1 MIRFYGQMGTYILS
15 AGLDSTLRAFS
26 IYSER
31 LNRSLGTASFSR
43 KQAKKKGV
51 RRETALGNVLAPV
64 TQFDYVTT
72 REKDWDNIVAIH
84 RETLFVTTWS
94 FDRKR
99 MGEHKLLPERFLS
112 AGGGN
117 KIDPKLVTAT
127 AVSLSTCGH
136 FALVGFSSG
145 HIDRFNLQ
153 SGMHRGSYI
162 MPNGD
167 TAHDGVVRALACGQ
181 LNHVIISGGA
191 DRRLAFWRFSKGNQL
206 GALSLTSSVALLRMH
221 VEANL
226 LAVALDD
233 FRVLVVDVETKRVV
247 RRLGPHG
254 GRITDMTLDEECR
267 RLYVGSMDSLVYV
280 WDLMSGL
287 LVDRFRVASPVV
299 SLSISPS
306 SEFLATTHVDD
317 LGIYLWSNLS
327 TYSTVAL
334 RPLEITEVENVP
346 KLALPTIK
354 SDEEEGEEEE
364 DKTEEEEKQE
374 TAKENDLSID
384 AVYKSPEQ
392 IATHLVTFSGQ
403 AVLRWRDLVNLDLT
417 RKRNKPLE
425 PVQKPKAAPFFLPT
439 VSGLQGPKFS
449 LKEKSNDAEDDQEDE
464 KTKSA
469 KRKLQATF
477 FPSDL
482 GTLLEQTASN
492 ENKETVSYRSVVEQ
506 MIEWGP
512 AQLDAQIRMLDSTGG
527 FGDRTYLAFF
537 LELIEQLVTNGLY
550 YELANGWL
558 SLFLKV
564 HIETIASDELLR
576 TKLAKI
582 GEAINSSWTPL
593 CRTMDECLSIIK
605 FLRNAL
611 ITS

>member
-1 MIRFYGQMGTYILS
+1 MGTYILS

-43 KQAKKKGV
+43 KQTKKKGV
-51 RRETALGNVLAPV
+51 RRETALGHVLAPV

-72 REKDWDNIVAIH
+72 REEDWDNIVAIH
-84 RETLFVTTWS
+84 RDTRFVTTWS
-94 FDRKR
+94 FERKR

-117 KIDPKLVTAT
+117 KIDPMLVTAT
-127 AVSLSTCGH
+127 SVALSTCGH

-162 MPNGD
+162 MPESSSDG

-181 LNHVIISGGA
+181 LNHVAISGGA
-191 DRRLAFWRFSKGNQL
+191 DRRLAFWRFSKGTQL
-206 GALSLTSSVALLRMH
+206 GALSLNSPVALMRIH
-221 VEANL
+221 AEANL
-226 LAVALDD
+226 LAVGLDD

-267 RLYVGSMDSLVYV
+267 RLYVGSMDSLVYI

-306 SEFLATTHVDD
+306 SEFLATAHVDD

-334 RPLEITEVENVP
+334 RPLDVAEAENVP
-346 KLALPTIK
+346 TLALPTIR
-354 SDEEEGEEEE
+354 SDEEEEGEELE
-364 DKTEEEEKQE
+364 DKADEEEQEEEEKAQE
-374 TAKENDLSID
+374 ENSAID
-384 AVYKSPEQ
+384 AVYQSPEQ

-439 VSGLQGPKFS
+439 VSGLQGPTFS
-449 LKEKSNDAEDDQEDE
+449 LKDKGNEAEDEQEDD

-477 FPSDL
+477 FGSEL
-482 GTLLEQTASN
+482 GTLLEQAAADKGEAT
-492 ENKETVSYRSVVEQ
+492 YRSVVEQ

-527 FGDRTYLAFF
+527 LGDRTHLAFF
-537 LELIEQLVTNGLY
+537 LELIEQLLTTGLY

-564 HIETIASDELLR
+564 HIDTIAADALLR
-576 TKLAKI
+576 TKLAKL
-582 GEAINSSWTPL
+582 GEAIDGSWTPL
-593 CRTMDECLSIIK
+593 RRQMDECLSIVK